1 MATELCD
8 TQLFAKLSSGDMTA
22 INAVYHKQYLTAFYN
37 KNCTVVREE
46 GQKEYPDLT
55 SESIAFAELLSYI
68 EENQLKKQHSEHIF
82 KLSNL
87 VRLYRSQFQQ
97 LSSIIPEC
105 TNSTGLKK
113 KLLTQ
118 TPELQANKSIH

>member
-8 TQLFAKLSSGDMTA
+8 TQLFDKLSSDDMTD
-22 INAVYHKQYLTAFYN
+22 INDIYHKQYLTAFYN
-37 KNCTVVREE
+37 KHFTIVREE